1 MIPGRAGRD
10 RLGLMPRPRV
20 LLALYVAV
28 SVVHVL
34 SFLAAAELVATV
46 TKPLLMPLLAAYLL
60 SESRRP
66 FTRMVRVV
74 LGALAFSWLGDVL
87 LQVARFVDAD
97 VWFLAGIGAFLVAQ
111 VLYIVAFTPL
121 VRAGTPPRPPL
132 WALLYVPYGAVLVG
146 VLAPDVGVLLVPVAV
161 YAMAI
166 CLMAIAA
173 AGVNA
178 WTAVGAASF
187 LLSDTLL
194 ALTLFTDVLD
204 PVAPVREALVMSTY
218 TLGQG
223 LIIVGVVLAQRAA
236 AAAGQVPATAGR

>member
-1 MIPGRAGRD
+1 
-10 RLGLMPRPRV
+10 MPRPRV

-132 WALLYVPYGAVLVG
+132 WALLYVPYGAVLIG
-146 VLAPDVGVLLVPVAV
+146 VLAPDLGEFLVPAAIYAV
-161 YAMAI
+161 VI
-166 CLMAIAA
+166 CTMGIVA
-173 AGVNA
+173 AGVNR
-178 WTAVGAASF
+178 WTALGAAVF
-187 LLSDTLL
+187 VLSDSLL
-194 ALTLFTDVLD
+194 AAGALAGVLPFTPAWQRV
-204 PVAPVREALVMSTY
+204 LVMATY
-218 TLGQG
+218 TLAQG
-223 LIIVGVVLAQRAA
+223 LIVYGVVVAQRRI
-236 AAAGQVPATAGR
+236 GRPVEPVEPAEV

>member
-87 LQVARFVDAD
+87 LQVASFVDAD

-132 WALLYVPYGAVLVG
+132 WALLYVPYGAVLIG
-146 VLAPDVGVLLVPVAV
+146 VLAPDLGEFLVPAAIYAV
-161 YAMAI
+161 VI
-166 CLMAIAA
+166 CTMGIVA
-173 AGVNA
+173 AGVNR
-178 WTAVGAASF
+178 WTALGAAVF
-187 LLSDTLL
+187 VLSDSLL
-194 ALTLFTDVLD
+194 AAGALAGVLPFTPAWQRV
-204 PVAPVREALVMSTY
+204 LVMATY
-218 TLGQG
+218 TLAQG
-223 LIIVGVVLAQRAA
+223 LIVYGVVVAQRRI
-236 AAAGQVPATAGR
+236 GRPVEPVEPAEV